1 MFTEELIDARL
12 IAIAPQT
19 FWSGGGGGGGGGKN
33 GTIISFFTFKRG
45 PMKFTS
51 AVSSQVKD

>member
-19 FWSGGGGGGGGGKN
+19 FWSGGGGGKN
-33 GTIISFFTFKRG
+33 GTIISCFTFKRG